1 MPDIEL
7 KHIRKEYDDGKVIA
21 LNDVSLKINDGD
33 FVFLLG
39 PSGCGKTT
47 MLRTISGLI
56 QPTRGRVL
64 INGVDVTEQPP
75 QERGIAFVF
84 QDFNIFPLTV

>member
-7 KHIRKEYDDGKVIA
+7 HNIRKEFDAGRVIA
-21 LNDVSLKINDGD
+21 LNDIDLKINDGD
-33 FVFLLG
+33 FAFLLG

-56 QPTRGRVL
+56 QPTKGRVF
-64 INGVDVTEQPP
+64 IDGVESRFAGFIYQLSR
-75 QERGIAFVF
+75 E
-84 QDFNIFPLTV
+84 TVK